1 MLDAG
6 TFGIRI
12 QALDKGRFGKA
23 NAELFTFAHAN
34 YCEISPNNQKAYM
47 IFDSHIAEVVDRCRD
62 IYGYRLSTKE
72 GSAKPTQNCLRCT
85 RQLLRDITEQPK
97 GLHEHIAED
106 IIRGGRE

>member
-1 MLDAG
+1 MSVKQYLRDSGLFDENPPQKNPTYPGTVCFPLRRAERGASIYATDAG

-47 IFDSHIAEVVDRCRD
+47 IFDSHIAEVVD
-62 IYGYRLSTKE
+62 
-72 GSAKPTQNCLRCT
+72 
-85 RQLLRDITEQPK
+85 
-97 GLHEHIAED
+97 

>member
-1 MLDAG
+1 MSVRQQLRDNGLFDENDPQNRPVHRGAQCFRLIGAERGASIYATDAG

-47 IFDSHIAEVVDRCRD
+47 IFDSHIAEVVD
-62 IYGYRLSTKE
+62 
-72 GSAKPTQNCLRCT
+72 
-85 RQLLRDITEQPK
+85 
-97 GLHEHIAED
+97 